1 MPELTHETSRL
12 KGQVELARDPSGT
25 LTLADILASDQTLHF
40 VPSREDAPVFGLDR
54 AAVWVRFA
62 ARLPADE
69 AWTFTIRNSSL
80 RDVTAFMP
88 SGDGAY
94 TRIDKGVAHAVS
106 EGTRW
111 AFALSEAAKAGQ
123 VVYLRIS
130 SGSSI
135 RLPMTLERTSSFL
148 RNVLQEMVFLGALV
162 GLLAGVGLYV
172 FAVWLAMRDRAQ
184 LQLCFLIGAI
194 LLWVSANT
202 GFLSEFLFPSQALAA
217 ALVAVPSVILL
228 LSAAVAFAS
237 TILLVPERLPRIG
250 RAMAAFAAFLA
261 AMAAVSAFDVLFLD
275 GVTRRVV
282 VYLLFSTLIG
292 ILGIAIHALVKGVP
306 TARLFLIGWT
316 PTLIVGLARTLVD
329 DRLIPLNVFT
339 NNAVFVGL
347 AISVLSFAVTLAMF
361 IRQRERMAAEALM
374 DATRKRAERERM
386 AALGEVAGG
395 VAHEVNNLLHPIAN
409 FVKEARLALPPDA
422 QQVAPLLDRASRA
435 ALSAGEIVRKVLDFS
450 RQVRTARD
458 PIDFRSAVSDAL
470 TTLRMNMRCG
480 VAVDATLCHDRL
492 PVLATRTEVMQ
503 VLANVLANASYP
515 ANEASR
521 IEVTL
526 ERARIAGGD
535 IAVLTVEDDGCG
547 IKPDFKSKVFEPFF
561 TTKPIGEGT
570 GLGLALV
577 SATVKAW
584 GGSTEVEAV
593 ETGGARFVFRMPLAP
608 DAERPAAA
616 GGDVAIQARSS

>member
-1 MPELTHETSRL
+1 
-12 KGQVELARDPSGT
+12 
-25 LTLADILASDQTLHF
+25 
-40 VPSREDAPVFGLDR
+40 
-54 AAVWVRFA
+54 
-62 ARLPADE
+62 
-69 AWTFTIRNSSL
+69 
-80 RDVTAFMP
+80 
-88 SGDGAY
+88 
-94 TRIDKGVAHAVS
+94 
-106 EGTRW
+106 
-111 AFALSEAAKAGQ
+111 
-123 VVYLRIS
+123 
-130 SGSSI
+130 
-135 RLPMTLERTSSFL
+135 
-148 RNVLQEMVFLGALV
+148 
-162 GLLAGVGLYV
+162 
-172 FAVWLAMRDRAQ
+172 MRDRAQ

-202 GFLSEFLFPSQALAA
+202 GFLSEFLFPSQAFAA
-217 ALVAVPSVILL
+217 ALVAVPGVILL

-261 AMAAVSAFDVLFLD
+261 AMSAVSAFDVLFLD

-292 ILGIAIHALVKGVP
+292 ILGVAIHALVKGVP

-316 PTLIVGLARTLVD
+316 PTLVVGLARTLVD

-470 TTLRMNMRCG
+470 TTLRMSMRCG

-584 GGSTEVEAV
+584 GGSTEVEGV

-608 DAERPAAA
+608 DAERHAAA